1 MLDASDETGARHLGT
16 FWMLRLDQPLAI
28 GPAPRVRTVFT
39 RAGPEIV
46 QELARTMEFDDPTAI
61 LQRFTRGCHGYIAR
75 IEGKLAAYG
84 WVTFDEES
92 IGELGLSIRLKTGD
106 AYIWDCATL
115 PAYRGQ
121 RLYPALLAYMLNE
134 LQSEGLRR
142 VWIGTDADNLPS
154 QSGVALVGFQPIV
167 DILMTRVL
175 TIRRLWARG
184 RPGVPEQVVMG
195 ARSALLGN
203 RDQAWLTAI
212 TSSWH
217 KQPGS

>member
-1 MLDASDETGARHLGT
+1 MIGASEPGSQHLGI
-16 FWMLRLDQPLAI
+16 FWVLNLDESSLASV
-28 GPAPRVRTVFT
+28 APRIATAFQRVGPEAASTLT
-39 RAGPEIV
+39 RAM
-46 QELARTMEFDDPTAI
+46 ELDNSTVV
-61 LQRFTRGCHGYIAR
+61 LQRFANRKRCYAGKV
-75 IEGKLAAYG
+75 EGKLATYG
-84 WVTFDEES
+84 WVTFDEEG
-92 IGELGLSIRLKTGD
+92 IGELGLNIRLQAGE

-134 LQSEGLRR
+134 LRSEGLRR

-167 DILMTRVL
+167 DILITRVL

-184 RPGVPEQVVMG
+184 RPGVPEQVVME

-217 KQPGS
+217 KQPGSD

>member
-121 RLYPALLAYMLNE
+121 RLYPALLAHILSE
-134 LQSEGLRR
+134 LQSSGLRR
-142 VWIGTDADNLPS
+142 AWIGADTDNLSS
-154 QSGVALVGFQPIV
+154 QAGMALAGFSPAV
-167 DILMTRVL
+167 DVIMTRVL
-175 TIRRLWARG
+175 TIRRLWVRG
-184 RPGVPEQVVMG
+184 RPGVPEQVV
-195 ARSALLGN
+195 ADVRQALFGK
-203 RDQAWLTAI
+203 RDQAWLDALQQA
-212 TSSWH
+212 
-217 KQPGS
+217 KQ

>member
-1 MLDASDETGARHLGT
+1 MIGASEPGSQHLGIL
-16 FWMLRLDQPLAI
+16 WVLNLDESSLASV
-28 GPAPRVRTVFT
+28 APRIATAFQRV
-39 RAGPEIV
+39 GPEAASTLAQAMGLDNPTIV
-46 QELARTMEFDDPTAI
+46 
-61 LQRFTRGCHGYIAR
+61 LQRFANRKRCYTGNVK
-75 IEGKLAAYG
+75 GKPATYG
-84 WVTFDEES
+84 WVTLDEEG
-92 IGELGLSIRLKTGD
+92 IGELGLNIRLQAGE

-142 VWIGTDADNLPS
+142 VWIGTDTDNLPS
-154 QSGVALVGFQPIV
+154 QSGVALVGFQPVI

-184 RPGVPEQVVMG
+184 RPGVPEQVVME

-203 RDQAWLTAI
+203 RHQAWLTAI
-212 TSSWH
+212 TSSRH
-217 KQPGS
+217 KQPGSD